1 MRLNL
6 TFATSEDAN
15 NFLTKT
21 DESDITNIHVGL
33 INTAINSTGFVSGT
47 VTGDAIEFLVKQ
59 NDGSWA
65 SEVVS
70 DPFARILAGAQMEP
84 AEAPI
89 KMLASET
96 WGQTRIENR
105 YQPMVK
111 NLMIAEYNPQRRV
124 EVIVVDS
131 GINANHIEF
140 ANATIENLYKV
151 PAFADYSDE
160 VMHGTFVTSLIA
172 GNTLGVNKQA
182 VIKNVKI
189 SSASRKATLGELGA
203 AFDAINSYH
212 ATCPEIPKIVNLSWR
227 IPRSA
232 YIDAKIELLIE
243 AGIMVVA
250 AAGNTAMNID
260 EITPA
265 GTNGTFTV
273 AGSTETD
280 NELCAVYGTTKKL
293 SLYAPGE
300 NISGANFSTTDQY
313 MLGTGSSFS
322 TAFASAVAGIHFGLG
337 ATCPTASA
345 VATSM
350 YNDATPGAIAVN
362 ENVSADE
369 NRLLHRIDASTVVTN
384 TVIFMGYF
392 THDVLSVDPAQRTDN
407 VDKASIET
415 QTLFPVTIGNNTTY
429 SLTIDD
435 PEMQSLMAG
444 CAINNSRVILY
455 VPTET
460 TFPEGTKVKQVY
472 FKVNMVSDGL
482 SMVSPLIYYFIVSD
496 DADYVTDV
504 APLIEEL
511 DAESILEFAAFNTS
525 SGNSK
530 F

>member
-21 DESDITNIHVGL
+21 GESDITNIHVGL

-47 VTGDAIEFLVKQ
+47 VSGDAIEFLVKQ

-105 YQPMVK
+105 YQPMVE

-131 GINANHIEF
+131 GINASHVEF

-160 VMHGTFVTSLIA
+160 LMHGTFVASLIV

-212 ATCPEIPKIVNLSWR
+212 ATCPEIPKVVNLSWR

-232 YIDAKIELLIE
+232 YIDAKIALLIE
-243 AGIMVVA
+243 AGIMVIA

-265 GTNGTFTV
+265 GTTGTFTV

-280 NELCAVYGTTKKL
+280 NELCSVYGTTKKL

-300 NISGANFSTTDQY
+300 NISGANFATTDQY

-322 TAFASAVAGIHFGLG
+322 AAFASAVAGIHFGLG
-337 ATCPTASA
+337 ITCPTASA
-345 VATSM
+345 VATSI
-350 YNDATPGAIAVN
+350 YNDATPGAISVN
-362 ENVSADE
+362 ENVSAIE
-369 NRLLHRIDASTVVTN
+369 NRLLHRIDATTVVTDTIMFVGHFTLN
-384 TVIFMGYF
+384 DLTTDPTQRSANDKSTV
-392 THDVLSVDPAQRTDN
+392 
-407 VDKASIET
+407 ET
-415 QTLFPVTIGNNTTY
+415 QNILPVTLGNNPTY
-429 SLTIDD
+429 SLVFDD
-435 PEMQSLMAG
+435 AEMQSLMG
-444 CAINNSRVILY
+444 SSVFNGSKVSLY
-455 VPTET
+455 VAPET
-460 TFPEGTKVKQVY
+460 TLPEGTKVKQVH
-472 FKVNMVSDGL
+472 FKVNMTSDGL
-482 SMVSPLIYYFIVSD
+482 SMISPQIYYFIASD
-496 DADYVTDV
+496 DADYTTDI

-511 DAESILEFAAFNTS
+511 DAESMLDFAAF
-525 SGNSK
+525 GFGFYNSK
-530 F
+530 R